1 MKIQQLRIAV
11 LGLALG
17 CFWCNPAS
25 SQEVPATVVVCI
37 GDSITEGYMMN
48 RSSGYPAHLQPML
61 AQTGKPYTVINE
73 GKGGEATYSA
83 VFRTQNIL
91 KKYTANIVI
100 IMEGANDVTQGI
112 SPSTTSF
119 NLENMAQQAQAAG
132 AVPIVS
138 TITPNSSP
146 SYAPENYN
154 PLIRAMAERNG
165 FRLVDS
171 YMNVVGNWSNLSS
184 DGLHPTAAGA
194 RIMAEGFYRQVVDI
208 QRIQEEE
215 ATAAAAASRR
225 SKKGCFI
232 ATAAFGS
239 PLEPQVLL
247 LQKFRDQFLLS
258 NEPGRSFVQLYY
270 SYSPTLADFISKNQA
285 LRSIVQLALLPL
297 LALAWL
303 VVEASL
309 FQQLTLLMLGLS
321 LAAGL
326 WQRRQLTPHN
336 ED

>member
-1 MKIQQLRIAV
+1 MKIEQWGLAALGLV
-11 LGLALG
+11 LGI
-17 CFWCNPAS
+17 FWCIPGL
-25 SQEVPATVVVCI
+25 SQETPATVVVCI
-37 GDSITEGYMMN
+37 GDSITQGYYMN
-48 RSSGYPAHLQPML
+48 RSLGYPSHLQSML
-61 AQTGKPYTVINE
+61 DQTGKPYTVINE

-91 KKYTANIVI
+91 KKYTAHIVI

-119 NLENMAQQAQAAG
+119 NLENMAKQAQAAG

-154 PLIRAMAERNG
+154 PSIRAMAERNG

-171 YMNVVGNWSNLSS
+171 YMNVVANWSNLSF

-194 RIMAEGFYRQVVDI
+194 RVMAEGFYREVVDI
-208 QRIQEEE
+208 QRIQDET
-215 ATAAAAASRR
+215 AAAAAAASRR

-247 LQKFRDQFLLS
+247 LQKFRDQLLLS
-258 NEPGRSFVQLYY
+258 NEPGRNFVQLYY
-270 SYSPTLADFISKNQA
+270 SYSPPIADFIAENQA

-303 VVEASL
+303 AVEASIL
-309 FQQLTLLMLGLS
+309 QQVSLLVLLGLFFT
-321 LAAGL
+321 AG
-326 WQRRQLTPHN
+326 RQLRS
-336 ED
+336 